1 MGKSRDEEEGVTS
14 CEASSALVLET
25 YDVCVWV
32 CRNQKYV
39 VENKEYMRIKFY
51 VKGSRRKANVQLD
64 LMKVSISPHLP
75 NV

>member
-25 YDVCVWV
+25 YDVCVCVCVWV

-51 VKGSRRKANVQLD
+51 VKGSRRKANVQLT
-64 LMKVSISPHLP
+64 
-75 NV
+75 